1 MLLSELTALRG
12 ASGCE
17 DEVRAALRA
26 EAEQILG
33 DEGRVFTDTIG
44 NLFACRP
51 AREPGK
57 KRVML
62 CAHMDEVGFIIRFAT
77 EDGLL
82 RFDCVGGV
90 DPRVIASRRVLV
102 GENRVPGVI
111 GFKAV
116 HLMTDEEEKKAP
128 DYDMLSIDVGASTKE
143 EAERLCPP
151 GSYAMFD
158 TAFCEL
164 GEGFVMGKALDDRVG
179 CFVLLRVLR
188 ESTYPG
194 ELCCVFTVQEEVGS
208 RGARVAARR
217 IQPDVALIL
226 EGTTANDMG
235 DVPVDRQVVRCGDG
249 AVISLMDRSAIM
261 DAQLRA
267 LAKET
272 AKRRGIPA
280 QDKRAVAGGTDAG
293 PIHTAC
299 GGVPCLVM
307 AAPCRYIHSPAS
319 LCRLSDID
327 ALGALTLALLEEIG
341 GNPA

>member
-1 MLLSELTALRG
+1 MLLKELTALRG

-33 DEGRVFTDTIG
+33 DKGRVFTDTMG
-44 NLFACRP
+44 NLYACRP
-51 AREPGK
+51 ARKMGK
-57 KRVML
+57 KRAMV
-62 CAHMDEVGFIIRFAT
+62 CAHMDEVGFIVRFAT

-102 GENRVPGVI
+102 GEKRVPGVI

-116 HLMTDEEEKKAP
+116 HLMTEEEEKKAP
-128 DYDMLSIDVGASTKE
+128 DYDMLSIDVGAATKE

-151 GSYAMFD
+151 GSYATFD
-158 TAFCEL
+158 TPYREL
-164 GEGFVMGKALDDRVG
+164 GDGFVMGKALDDRVG
-179 CFVLLRVLR
+179 CFALLRVLR
-188 ESTYPG
+188 ESDYPG

-217 IQPDVALIL
+217 IQPDFALIL

-235 DVPVDRQVVRCGDG
+235 GVPVEKQVARCGNG

-299 GGVPCLVM
+299 GGVPCLTM

-327 ALGALTLALLEEIG
+327 ALGALTLALLEEVG
-341 GNPA
+341 KQ

>member
-26 EAEQILG
+26 EAERILG

-57 KRVML
+57 KRAMV

-82 RFDCVGGV
+82 RFACVGGV

-102 GENRVPGVI
+102 GEKRVPGVI

-116 HLMTDEEEKKAP
+116 HLMTDEEKKKAP
-128 DYDMLSIDVGASTKE
+128 DVDMLSIDVGASTKE

-151 GSYAMFD
+151 GSYATFD
-158 TAFCEL
+158 TPYLEL
-164 GEGFVMGKALDDRVG
+164 GDGFVMSKALDDRVG
-179 CFVLLRVLR
+179 CFALLRVLR
-188 ESTYPG
+188 ESDYPG
-194 ELCCVFTVQEEVGS
+194 ELCCVFTVQEEIGS

-217 IQPDVALIL
+217 IQPDFALIL

-235 DVPVDRQVVRCGDG
+235 GVPVEKQVARCGDG
-249 AVISLMDRSAIM
+249 TVISLMDRSAIM

>member
-82 RFDCVGGV
+82 RFSCVGGV

-116 HLMTDEEEKKAP
+116 HLMTDDEEKKAP

-151 GSYAMFD
+151 GSYATFD

-235 DVPVDRQVVRCGDG
+235 NVPVDRTRRRLCGSNCRHVRTH
-249 AVISLMDRSAIM
+249 RKWPW
-261 DAQLRA
+261 QR
-267 LAKET
+267 
-272 AKRRGIPA
+272 
-280 QDKRAVAGGTDAG
+280 
-293 PIHTAC
+293 
-299 GGVPCLVM
+299 
-307 AAPCRYIHSPAS
+307 
-319 LCRLSDID
+319 
-327 ALGALTLALLEEIG
+327 
-341 GNPA
+341 